1 VDSEIYNLAHS
12 AQNRRTTRISVD
24 AETPESG
31 RYWAGML
38 QHQGDGPE
46 ESVMNNEALDRF
58 RRFSDSLKG
67 EPELEDVV
75 LAALDGA
82 TSRSD
87 VAEMLKVSESEVD
100 NRRKRLK
107 RRRRDFMELRPDAEP
122 SVKGGIRR
130 G

>member
-1 VDSEIYNLAHS
+1 
-12 AQNRRTTRISVD
+12 
-24 AETPESG
+24 
-31 RYWAGML
+31 
-38 QHQGDGPE
+38 
-46 ESVMNNEALDRF
+46 MNNEALDRF